1 MRHAAWLC
9 CLLLVGTTH
18 AADPPPDLERW
29 LTGDPQDAKVEPQG
43 PALILMGGGKD
54 VDAAFRWWRPKLN
67 GGDVVVLRA
76 SGADGYNRYLHA
88 EIGGCDS
95 VETLKVTTRRQADSD
110 WVAERVAQAEGIWI
124 AGGDQWRYV
133 ERWRGTKLLAA
144 VQAAL
149 ERGAVVGGTS
159 AGCAVLGGV
168 VFSAEHGTVKSAD
181 ALADPFTRRVTL
193 EPALVR
199 FAPLAGVLADTH
211 FGARDR
217 LGRLAAFLAHTRSPA
232 WTRPQSAPGVDPRR
246 PEIDDPARA
255 PATLGLGIGERTA
268 VVITADGQAQVLGK
282 GQVMLVRITAGG
294 AQPGQALDVELEAV
308 PLLPRDRFRLP
319 SGDGHPRTIR
329 RLRARA
335 GELGPLR

>member
-1 MRHAAWLC
+1 MRHAVWLC
-9 CLLLVGTTH
+9 CLLAAGTAR

-29 LTGDPQDAKVEPQG
+29 LTGNPQDAKVEPLG
-43 PALILMGGGKD
+43 PAVILMGGGED
-54 VDAAFRWWRPKLN
+54 VDAAFRWWRPKLA

-76 SGADGYNRYLHA
+76 SGADGYNRYLHT

-95 VETLKVTTRRQADSD
+95 VETLKVTTREQADSD

-199 FAPLAGVLADTH
+199 FAPLAGVLTDTH

-217 LGRLAAFLAHTRSPA
+217 LGRLAAFLAHTRSPV
-232 WTRPQSAPGVDPRR
+232 WTRPPRAPGGDAQP
-246 PEIDDPARA
+246 PATDAPRA

-268 VVITADGQAQVLGK
+268 VVVSADGQAQVLGK
-282 GQVMLVRITAGG
+282 GQVMLLRITAGE
-294 AQPGQALDVELEAV
+294 AQPGQALEAELEAV

-319 SGDGHPRTIR
+319 AGDGHPRALR

-335 GELGPLR
+335 GELAPLR